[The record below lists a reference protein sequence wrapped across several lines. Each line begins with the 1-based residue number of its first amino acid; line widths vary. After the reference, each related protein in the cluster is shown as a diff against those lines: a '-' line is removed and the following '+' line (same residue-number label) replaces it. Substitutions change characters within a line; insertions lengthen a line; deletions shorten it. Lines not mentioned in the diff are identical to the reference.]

1 MSNEANL
8 KLAKAAELLKTKPSD
23 LLAKT
28 ESFVSEMKEMRQN
41 VEHLKDKPL
50 DDTLLLPEIMLRDEK
65 DRFLD
70 DTTPQEVSAALNV
83 PVAVVGMSG
92 AELLDALLDRF

>member
-1 MSNEANL
+1 MTVYGIPNR
-8 KLAKAAELLKTKPSD
+8 T
-23 LLAKT
+23 
-28 ESFVSEMKEMRQN
+28 FGGGVN
-41 VEHLKDKPL
+41 VTGLVCGRDIIEHLKDQPL

-92 AELLDALLDRF
+92 AELLDALLGRF